1 MNALQ
6 RHARALADPVRA
18 RLAARYFKTGPG
30 EYGAGDVFLGL
41 TVPQVRRLAAEGRDA
56 GERTVLQLLASRY
69 HEERLLALVILVGRA
84 RRADERGRR
93 RIARLYL
100 AHLDAVN
107 NWDLVDASAPGI
119 LGPLWAGAGRRAPE
133 RDRLSRSPDLWR
145 RRVAVLGTF
154 SEVGQGRFDAAL
166 RLAARLLGDEEDLIH
181 KAVGWMLREVGKR
194 DATVLRR
201 FLRRHA
207 ARMPRTALRYA
218 IERLPERERKAWLA
232 VPRAGR

>member
-6 RHARALADPVRA
+6 RHARALADPARA

-41 TVPQVRRLAAEGRDA
+41 TVPQVRSLAAEGRDA
-56 GERTVLQLLASRY
+56 EERTLLQLLASRY

-100 AHLDAVN
+100 AHLGAVN

-119 LGPLWAGAGRRAPE
+119 LGPLWAGRRAPA

-154 SEVGQGRFDAAL
+154 YEVGQGRFAAAL
-166 RLAARLLGDEEDLIH
+166 RLAACLLDDEEDLIH

-194 DATVLRR
+194 DAAVLRR
-201 FLRRHA
+201 FLREHA

-232 VPRAGR
+232 APRARR